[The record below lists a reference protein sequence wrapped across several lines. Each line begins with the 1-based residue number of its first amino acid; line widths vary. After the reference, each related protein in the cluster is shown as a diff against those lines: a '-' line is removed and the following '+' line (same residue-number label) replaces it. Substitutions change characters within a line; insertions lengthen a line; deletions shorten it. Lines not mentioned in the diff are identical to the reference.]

1 VHIDRLLVR
10 GGELLAALFHVRLV
24 DVLAA
29 QAVTR
34 WKRGAQVPLHVEPAA
49 VQDVLLQVARTT
61 RDGCQGN
68 QQAQAR
74 SCHFVTTFHRSS

>member
-74 SCHFVTTFHRSS
+74 SCHFATTIHRSS

>member
-1 VHIDRLLVR
+1 VHQDTLLVR
-10 GGELLAALFHVRLV
+10 GGELLADLLHVRLI

-49 VQDVLLQVARTT
+49 VQDVLLQVT
-61 RDGCQGN
+61 RATSDGCQGN
-68 QQAQAR
+68 QQAQTR
-74 SCHFVTTFHRSS
+74 SRHFVTTFHRSS